1 MDILIKGGTVLN
13 VYSGELLKLNVAI
26 KGKRIW
32 YVGPR
37 DDLGDVDWTVM
48 DVTGKILVPGYI
60 DPHFHPWFIFN
71 PLSFGEAACAL
82 GTTTLFCDNLL
93 FYLLMGP
100 GLFER
105 FMEALSEMPIKYF
118 WFCRAVPQ
126 TPMADEDALF
136 SVENLRRLL
145 SHPLV
150 RSLGEITR
158 WQEVIQG
165 DSKIMEII
173 RIAQGLGKRVDGHTA
188 GAKYDQLNVISRAGV
203 ASCHEGITAQEI
215 LDRLRL
221 GLYVF
226 LRESSLRQDLTDLL
240 RVVTRDKV
248 STRRIMLTT
257 DCSSPAFYQQFGVTD
272 HILEIALREGIDPI
286 RAYQMVTLTPAV
298 YYGIDHDLGGIAPG
312 RYADI
317 LILKDLFHPRPETVI
332 SKGKIIA
339 QGRRLAEP
347 FPQMDWKRFFPSGSF
362 TKGNWSAQR
371 DLFEIVSTQNSIRFP
386 VITLISPV
394 ITRTEWVEF
403 DVKDGLLN
411 LERHKEL
418 CFISILNKERKWVT
432 NGVIRGFGGGVEG
445 LAASFNTAA
454 EILVM
459 GRKSDAMAA
468 SVNRVLEIEGG
479 IVAVEKGGTAFE
491 FPLPLGGIMSNAPM
505 DRIAEKERELRAF
518 LSCRGYPFHDPLY
531 TLAFL
536 PNDFLP
542 DVRINY
548 QGVVDIRRNNVLW
561 PRRDLEKE
569 GLPGTLKAQ

>member
-1 MDILIKGGTVLN
+1 MDIIFKGGTVVN
-13 VYSGELLKLNVAI
+13 VYSGELLKLNIAV
-26 KGKRIW
+26 KGERIW

-37 DDLGDVDWTVM
+37 NDVGDVDSRVI
-48 DVTGKILVPGYI
+48 DVAGKILVPGYI

-71 PLSFGEAACAL
+71 PISFGEAACAF

-100 GLFER
+100 KLFER
-105 FMEALSEMPIKYF
+105 FMETLSDMPIKYF
-118 WFCRAVPQ
+118 WFCRAVAQ
-126 TPMADEDALF
+126 TSMADEDTLF
-136 SVENLRRLL
+136 SIENLRRLL

-158 WQEVIQG
+158 WQDLIKG
-165 DSKIMEII
+165 NPKMMEII

-188 GAKYDQLNVISRAGV
+188 GAKYDQLNVVSRAGV
-203 ASCHEGITAQEI
+203 ASCHEAITAQEV

-240 RVVTRDKV
+240 QVVTRDKV
-248 STRRIMLTT
+248 STRRVMLTT
-257 DCSSPAFYQQFGVTD
+257 DCSSPAFYDQHGVTD
-272 HILEIALREGIDPI
+272 HILEIALREGVDPI

-298 YYGIDHDLGGIAPG
+298 YYGMDHDLGGIAPG

-339 QGRRLAEP
+339 ESGCLTEP
-347 FPQMDWKRFFPSGSF
+347 FPKMEWKRFFPSGSF

-371 DLFEIVSTQNSIRFP
+371 ELFEIVSTQNSIRFP

-394 ITRTEWVEF
+394 ITRTELVEF
-403 DVKDGLLN
+403 DVKEGFLN

-418 CFISILNKERKWVT
+418 CFISLINKEGKWVT
-432 NGVIRGFGGGVEG
+432 NGVIQGFGSGVEG
-445 LAASFNTAA
+445 LATSFNTAA
-454 EILVM
+454 EILVL
-459 GRKSDAMAA
+459 GRRPDAMAA
-468 SVNRVLEIEGG
+468 AVNRVLEIEGG
-479 IVAVEKGGTAFE
+479 IVAVENGRTAFE
-491 FPLPLGGIMSNAPM
+491 FPLPLGGIMSNASM
-505 DRIAEKERELRAF
+505 ARIAEKERELRAF

-531 TLAFL
+531 TLVFL

-561 PRRDLEKE
+561 PRRDLERK
-569 GLPGTLKAQ
+569 G